1 LHCFHKGKK
10 MALSL
15 LGLALKT
22 LYKIQVVVDQ
32 AGNTVGF
39 IGPNDKAVYTA
50 NDNAGSSGTMVPGS
64 GNLAVT
70 AVSAGQSPAATG
82 SDYVLAVMTIP
93 ANSFDGQS
101 YPAATNR
108 MATIVANGSFGA
120 TANNKTLKIVVN
132 ATNPVVG
139 SALSG
144 GTTIATTGVVA
155 TNGNGWQIGAAIIK
169 YGAAGSN
176 TQLAVHQSAQ
186 VGAAVSALSA
196 PSLLTATESSPIT
209 IAITGNA
216 ATATSDIVFNF
227 AEIEWNN

>member
-1 LHCFHKGKK
+1 
-10 MALSL
+10 MALPL
-15 LGLALKT
+15 QGLAIKNV
-22 LYKIQVVVDQ
+22 YKVQMLVDQ
-32 AGNTVGF
+32 SGSTVGF

-50 NDNAGSSGTMVPGS
+50 NDAAGSSSTMVPGS

-70 AVSAGQSPAATG
+70 AVSAGQSPTATG

-101 YPAATNR
+101 FPVATNR

-120 TANNKTLKIVVN
+120 TANSKTLKIVVN

-139 SALSG
+139 SALVG
-144 GTTIATTGVVA
+144 GTTIGTTGVVN
-155 TNGNGWQIGAAIIK
+155 TNGGGWQMGAAIVK
-169 YGAAGSN
+169 YGVAGSN

-186 VGAAVSALSA
+186 VGAAVSALTA
-196 PSLLTATESSPIT
+196 PSLLTAVESAPMT

-216 ATATSDIVFNF
+216 ATAASDIVFNF